1 MTFNHKLNDFK
12 LILPLL
18 NDNQMHQT
26 TNTILMIRPVSFR
39 MNEQTA
45 VNNYFQEDLDI
56 KNTEINA
63 KAQVEFDG
71 FVEKL
76 RSVGVHVIVE
86 NDDKLMDTPDS
97 IFPNN
102 WVSFHEN
109 GDVAIYPMFA
119 ENRRKERR
127 EEIFMILEQEG
138 FHIENIIDYTSAESD
153 GYFLE
158 GTGSVVLDRVNGKAY
173 CALSPRA
180 DEELF
185 IEFCEDFEYTPIV
198 FIANQTVEGKR
209 LPIYHTNVMMCVA
222 ETFAVVCLDA
232 IDDKHDRK
240 NLIKHLKESKK
251 EIIEISEEQMANF
264 AGNMLQVRGTDDKRI
279 LVMSQSAHD
288 SLTSLQISKISM
300 HCDILSSS
308 LETIETC
315 GGGSARCMMAEVF
328 LPKE

>member
-1 MTFNHKLNDFK
+1 
-12 LILPLL
+12 
-18 NDNQMHQT
+18 MHQT
-26 TNTILMIRPVSFR
+26 TNTILMIRPVHFR

-45 VNNYFQEDLDI
+45 INNYFQEDLDL
-56 KNTEINA
+56 KNSEINA
-63 KAQVEFDG
+63 KAQVEFDA

-76 RSVGVHVIVE
+76 KAVGVNVVVE
-86 NDDKLMDTPDS
+86 NDDLAMDTPDS

-109 GDVAIYPMFA
+109 GDIAIYPMFA

-127 EEIFMILEQEG
+127 EEIFDNLEKAG
-138 FHIENIIDYTSAESD
+138 FRIENIVDYTSAEED

-158 GTGSVVLDRVNGKAY
+158 GTGSIILDRVNRKAY

-209 LPIYHTNVMMCVA
+209 LPIYHTNVMMCIA
-222 ETFAVVCLDA
+222 ETFAVICLDC

-240 NLIKHLKESKK
+240 NVIKHLKDSKK
-251 EIIEISEEQMANF
+251 EIIEITESQMASF
-264 AGNMLQVRGTDDKRI
+264 AGNMLQLRGKDDKRI
-279 LVMSQSAHD
+279 LVMSKSAHT
-288 SLTSLQISKISM
+288 SLTTLQIAKISM
-300 HCDILSSS
+300 HCDILYSD

-328 LPKE
+328 LPRQ